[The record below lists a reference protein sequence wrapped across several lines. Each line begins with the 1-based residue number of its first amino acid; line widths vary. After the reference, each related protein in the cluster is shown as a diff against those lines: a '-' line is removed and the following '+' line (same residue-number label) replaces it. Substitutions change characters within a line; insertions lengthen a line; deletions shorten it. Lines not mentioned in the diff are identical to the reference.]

1 MRLRG
6 VEKMGDEAEIR
17 TTKEKLLFYTTA
29 FFILLGTFSMFA
41 FLFLVPFVIEPA
53 FTTIFMQFEEVPA
66 LCETFSTVRR
76 FGNKNCSWSSCR
88 EGCTKEIYECTQ
100 IKVNY
105 RLNLHNYTDEFNM
118 TEYHINLKEAEKEVP
133 PVKRTD
139 RYERAIR
146 DYEYDEISLNDNTN
160 HILYHFDHEHTPV
173 AAVARPSILLSSND
187 RVATNAVTTVSGL
200 NSAQSNNEQQS
211 LQQQFPYHSKITN
224 NQNQNQNNHN
234 RNMSNNFNRFVRIS
248 KSNEPSEQLM
258 IITNTEME
266 TDAGITATASTSTDL
281 ETAIISDSDIDTDT
295 NDEQLFTS
303 LDVAISGGGGE
314 ADDREEE
321 EEEDIFEEISEMN
334 RDFLNTTYF
343 YVGAHLYPNV
353 KGCGYPPMLNCTIWL
368 KRYTRIGVK
377 FPCYYSK
384 VDPSVVISDL
394 DYWQNTLNL
403 IYSMAIPIPSFII
416 SVIYLTYAY
425 FKIYNEDEEAAPLDK
440 NAEDMDID
448 DEGVVDD
455 SDDAALAENA
465 AGSQIINTHDST
477 TGDSV
482 VLVDGMLP
490 NGGPTIPGSLSHP
503 GLVTMPSSQYLTHTP
518 GSQLTPNS
526 DINSFGHQLKVQMVD
541 ELSRDSM
548 DNGILST
555 TNSMQG

>member
-1 MRLRG
+1 M
-6 VEKMGDEAEIR
+6 VDDAEIR
-17 TTKEKLLFYTTA
+17 TFREKMLFYTTA

-76 FGNKNCSWSSCR
+76 FGNRNCTWSSCR

-105 RLNLHNYTDEFNM
+105 RLNLYNYTDEFNF
-118 TEYHINLKEAEKEVP
+118 TEYHINLKEAEREKP

-146 DYEYDEISLNDNTN
+146 DYEYDDISFNENINSLEEDRVGVGGDRLIHLESLNLET
-160 HILYHFDHEHTPV
+160 
-173 AAVARPSILLSSND
+173 SND
-187 RVATNAVTTVSGL
+187 VTAGLSESNAFDPNDSNSFMPITDDENNSNMGSDGL
-200 NSAQSNNEQQS
+200 IN
-211 LQQQFPYHSKITN
+211 
-224 NQNQNQNNHN
+224 
-234 RNMSNNFNRFVRIS
+234 
-248 KSNEPSEQLM
+248 
-258 IITNTEME
+258 
-266 TDAGITATASTSTDL
+266 GG
-281 ETAIISDSDIDTDT
+281 SDVFD
-295 NDEQLFTS
+295 
-303 LDVAISGGGGE
+303 
-314 ADDREEE
+314 
-321 EEEDIFEEISEMN
+321 EISELN
-334 RDFLNTTYF
+334 RDLLNGTYF

-368 KRYTRIGVK
+368 KRYVRIGVK

-403 IYSMAIPIPSFII
+403 VYSMAIPIPSFII

-425 FKIYNEDEEAAPLDK
+425 FKIYNEDEETAPLDK

-448 DEGVVDD
+448 EEGVDD
-455 SDDAALAENA
+455 SDGAALAENA
-465 AGSQIINTHDST
+465 AGSQIINVRDST

-482 VLVDGMLP
+482 LADGVLP
-490 NGGPTIPGSLSHP
+490 NGGPGMTGSLSHP
-503 GLVTMPSSQYLTHTP
+503 GSVTMPSQYIAQTP

-526 DINSFGHQLKVQMVD
+526 DMNSFGHQLKVQMVD
-541 ELSRDSM
+541 ELSRDSL
-548 DNGILST
+548 DNGVLST
-555 TNSMQG
+555 SNSVQGNLSKTMTTSISTPPGPVAAV